1 MRRRKRKPIY
11 RTLPTNVIITEID
24 GRIYVASPHEI
35 ITYKGWTTKFWE
47 TLKNLI

>member
-1 MRRRKRKPIY
+1 MKAIQ

-35 ITYKGWTTKFWE
+35 IAYKGWTKKFWD
-47 TLKNLI
+47 TLKKLI